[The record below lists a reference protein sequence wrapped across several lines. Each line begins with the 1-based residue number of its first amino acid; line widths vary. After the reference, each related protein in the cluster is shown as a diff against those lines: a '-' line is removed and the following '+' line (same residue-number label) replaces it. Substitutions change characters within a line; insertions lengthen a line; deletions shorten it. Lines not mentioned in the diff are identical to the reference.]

1 MAVNKKISLSVNNT
15 PVNLDEFVGGY
26 LEHVTGGIIDS
37 LKNTGEIDTLKLTI
51 DNENQVAI
59 MLNNAEVPLSYF
71 PVEII
76 RSTVLGM
83 VAPLKGVSSSVDSL
97 ELTIS

>member
-1 MAVNKKISLSVNNT
+1 MTKKISLLVNN
-15 PVNLDEFVGGY
+15 VLINLDEFVAGY

-51 DNENQVAI
+51 DNEEQVTI
-59 MLNNAEVPLSYF
+59 MLNNAEVSLSYF

-97 ELTIS
+97 EITIG

>member
-1 MAVNKKISLSVNNT
+1 MTKKISLSVNNT
-15 PVNLDEFVGGY
+15 PINLDEFVGGY